1 LARDFFRGQTVATIT
16 DPRVIAWSDQRAR
29 TLADATEIFVAK
41 LLAYQADYAAQG
53 IAALITAGGATNL
66 VGDGSVT
73 GPDGRQQVIGND
85 IGANFIAAVNQMAT
99 ALNTT
104 LVLGVGITAK
114 AQMDKVQVNGSP
126 R

>member
-1 LARDFFRGQTVATIT
+1 MATIT
-16 DPRVIAWSDQRAR
+16 DPRVINWSDTRAR
-29 TLADATEIFVAK
+29 TLADATEQFVAK

-53 IAALITAGGATNL
+53 IAALVTAGGATNL
-66 VGDGSVT
+66 VGDSSVT
-73 GPDGRQQVIGND
+73 GPDGRQQVTGNA

-104 LVLGVGITAK
+104 LVTGVGVTVKGI
-114 AQMDKVQVNGSP
+114 MDGVQVNGTP